1 MNQPKILGLQNARFT
16 LKILDIEHSLLVND
30 DCLPLLLKFSKL
42 YSLAMS
48 KTKLS
53 TESQAEIIKDLP
65 NICVLPRGD
74 FLCDALGK
82 LNHYQDKI
90 EIENNFQR
98 WLIGRLQTIHLL
110 ESATFGPLRSTT
122 SIPQSKWSWLQSF
135 VQTSKKCSLCFK

>member
-1 MNQPKILGLQNARFT
+1 MNKPRILGLQSARFT

-42 YSLAMS
+42 YSLATS

-82 LNHYQDKI
+82 EDVDQDD
-90 EIENNFQR
+90 
-98 WLIGRLQTIHLL
+98 
-110 ESATFGPLRSTT
+110 
-122 SIPQSKWSWLQSF
+122 
-135 VQTSKKCSLCFK
+135 

>member
-1 MNQPKILGLQNARFT
+1 MLLKFLNQTKISGLQSARFT

-53 TESQAEIIKDLP
+53 TESQAEIIKELS
-65 NICVLPRGD
+65 NICILPRGD

-82 LNHYQDKI
+82 EDDDHYQTMKL
-90 EIENNFQR
+90 NK
-98 WLIGRLQTIHLL
+98 
-110 ESATFGPLRSTT
+110 TFR
-122 SIPQSKWSWLQSF
+122 
-135 VQTSKKCSLCFK
+135 CD